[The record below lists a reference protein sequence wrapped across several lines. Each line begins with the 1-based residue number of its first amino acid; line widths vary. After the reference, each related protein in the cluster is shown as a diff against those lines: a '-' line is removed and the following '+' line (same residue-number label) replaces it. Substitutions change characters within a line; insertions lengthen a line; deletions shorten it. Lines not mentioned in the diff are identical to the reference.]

1 MIKSYQ
7 LNLII
12 KIYNRFISLIDKIL
26 ILYYCIMNK
35 EINLYIQMYSLYKI
49 KKNNNITFYK
59 NNIRF

>member
-12 KIYNRFISLIDKIL
+12 KIYNRFNSLIDKIL

-49 KKNNNITFYK
+49 IKRK
-59 NNIRF
+59 